1 MKSKEMKERFNKKRF
16 LTGLATAILF
26 TGFINFSGKHIQM
39 FQPGIVSAESLI
51 YTATENLNI
60 RSGPSTKFAIIGKVN
75 KGSNLNI
82 IGDATNG
89 WYTII
94 ENGKKGFVSSQYVKS
109 SSNSSSLVNS
119 QYVSTANLNIRT
131 GSSVAYPILGVLK
144 KGSTISVQ
152 AKLLNGWYQINYNG
166 QNGFING
173 NYVQLFNNTDFYT
186 MKVPLVMQNPE
197 LPAGCEVTSLTMA
210 LLYKEVNVDKITLA
224 KKMPYTKTLDPNK
237 GYVGSPFNGT
247 GYTINPVA
255 LQVLAKAYRPNSAD
269 LTGASI
275 TTIENEV
282 KNGNP
287 VLVWYTIG
295 YGNVIIN
302 HYKYQFE
309 QKYWWPQPL
318 HCIVVTGVSST
329 NFYINDPLNG
339 NKNYPID
346 KTRFNK
352 VYSDMGKR
360 ALVVR

>member
-1 MKSKEMKERFNKKRF
+1 MKGKIIKGRFNKKRL
-16 LTGLATAILF
+16 LTGLATTILF
-26 TGFINFSGKHIQM
+26 TTFTGFNGTHLQM
-39 FQPGIVSAESLI
+39 LQPIIVSAESQI
-51 YTATENLNI
+51 YTAADNLNI
-60 RSGPSTKFAIIGKVN
+60 RSGPSTKYATLGKVK

-82 IGDATNG
+82 IGDAANG
-89 WYTII
+89 WY
-94 ENGKKGFVSSQYVKS
+94 NVVYNDKKGFVSSQYVKAA
-109 SSNSSSLVNS
+109 SNSPSLVNS
-119 QYVSTANLNIRT
+119 LYVLTADLNIRT
-131 GSSVAYPILGVLK
+131 GASVAYPILGVLK
-144 KGSTISVQ
+144 KGSTFSVQ
-152 AKLLNGWYQINYNG
+152 SKLSNGWYQINYNG

-173 NYVQLFNNTDFYT
+173 TYTQLINNSDLVT
-186 MKVPLVMQNPE
+186 MKVPSVLQNPE
-197 LPAGCEVTSLTMA
+197 LPAGCEVTSLNMA
-210 LLYKEVNVDKITLA
+210 LLYKGVNIDKITLA

-255 LQVLAKAYRPNSAD
+255 LQVLAKVYRPNSAD
-269 LTGASI
+269 LTGTSI
-275 TTIENEV
+275 ATIENEV
-282 KNGNP
+282 RNGNP

-295 YGNVIIN
+295 YGNVNLN
-302 HYKYQFE
+302 HYKYQLE

-352 VYSDMGKR
+352 IYTDMGKR